1 MCAFRATTFSPRP
14 IFLVERNLPFIFA
27 TALMPHDTSERHRD
41 RPLLKKP
48 FRREQVYEM
57 LAAVL
62 LGRTVILRSE
72 CRAVGQPD

>member
-1 MCAFRATTFSPRP
+1 
-14 IFLVERNLPFIFA
+14 
-27 TALMPHDTSERHRD
+27 MPHDTSERHRD